1 MIFYLF
7 RHGETYFSKNHLR
20 YGDQVESAEILPEG
34 IPQIIKIAQK
44 LKENSINQIYSSP
57 LKRCVQT
64 VDIIKKEIPGIKV
77 VFDKRIE
84 EEKISRYLETFKDQ
98 TQRIK
103 NFLDEV
109 KTKKYQKVGIC
120 SHGWPIAV
128 MIRLLKEKKVYTFN
142 LLNYPKCG
150 EIITIETK

>member
-1 MIFYLF
+1 MRIESQEHESGQPVVKWKGPRNINKHGLLF
-7 RHGETYFSKNHLR
+7 QEEPRKGGSNMTEEEKKAIELATAVRVEAETRAK
-20 YGDQVESAEILPEG
+20 VEAEFM
-34 IPQIIKIAQK
+34 A
-44 LKENSINQIYSSP
+44 KEA
-57 LKRCVQT
+57 
-64 VDIIKKEIPGIKV
+64 
-77 VFDKRIE
+77 KRIE